1 MTVQTGEQVK
11 QEYIDAMGEAL
22 GLQYAELVHDV
33 ALLHQTWF
41 EFVELYATTSRIELL
56 NNAAPQFFHMVQDRL
71 REALMLQIARLT
83 DPPHSNNNKA
93 RSNLTI
99 HNLPDLISDLKLS
112 AKIKKMCKVATDEV
126 EFVRDWR
133 NRHIAHHDLQLAI
146 DENAEPLPTVQAQQ
160 VSDALVSFQAI
171 LNAVS
176 GHYGL
181 GQHGF
186 MLMKPRT
193 GAVHLIYLLDDG
205 LKAQKARQE
214 RLAAGNYSS
223 DDLRPRDL

>member
-133 NRHIAHHDLQLAI
+133 NRHIAHHDLQL
-146 DENAEPLPTVQAQQ
+146 
-160 VSDALVSFQAI
+160 S
-171 LNAVS
+171 
-176 GHYGL
+176 
-181 GQHGF
+181 
-186 MLMKPRT
+186 
-193 GAVHLIYLLDDG
+193 LIHI
-205 LKAQKARQE
+205 
-214 RLAAGNYSS
+214 
-223 DDLRPRDL
+223 